1 MGIRRWLSIIA
12 GGLALVAVL
21 GLAYLN
27 SLQLFASDPVSQ
39 TGNGAID
46 GYDPVAYFRE
56 GRAQPGDSSHTHAWN
71 GATWR
76 FASEENRAAFAAEPE
91 RYAPAFGGYCAFAV
105 ANGYTAKSDP
115 EAFTI
120 AGDRLYL
127 NFDRATQEK
136 WLAERDA
143 MIENGRRNWP
153 GVIED

>member
-1 MGIRRWLSIIA
+1 MGIRRWLLAAA
-12 GGLALVAVL
+12 GALALALVL
-21 GLAYLN
+21 GFAYLS

-39 TGNGAID
+39 TGSGAID
-46 GYDPVAYFRE
+46 GYDPVAYFRY
-56 GRAQPGDSSHTHAWN
+56 GRAVTGDPRHTHAWN
-71 GATWR
+71 GAIWR

-115 EAFTI
+115 AVFAI
-120 AGDRLYL
+120 VDGRLYL

-136 WLAERDA
+136 WEAERDV
-143 MIENGRRNWP
+143 MIENGRRGWP